1 MCRAR
6 FLCKSLGEVRP
17 LGQISLGGRR
27 GRGRGPWSRRPNND
41 GRACIRGGNRVQV
54 DAAARQAAEGAR
66 AREVGDGVRA
76 AREIAPC
83 RALPGVEA
91 AVALQ
96 GAGVARGVSAARSV
110 ASVRLV
116 PCVHQGK
123 SARVRLGRARETS
136 AVWTPAGAHRCAC
149 ADAAQSCWTGG
160 RCTGSRGRCKRAPPA
175 LQSLLL
181 HRGVPLPNPLQ
192 HLADQADLLVRP
204 KEQAGS

>member
-1 MCRAR
+1 M
-6 FLCKSLGEVRP
+6 
-17 LGQISLGGRR
+17 
-27 GRGRGPWSRRPNND
+27 GRGPGQPDND
-41 GRACIRGGNRVQV
+41 YSTCIRGGNQQV
-54 DAAARQAAEGAR
+54 SAGSGAGGRQGGAR

-96 GAGVARGVSAARSV
+96 GAGVARGVPAARSA